1 MTIANI
7 LEHWAEIYKP
17 LSHKAD
23 SQKLEEQSFFRIRYI
38 DLENIFQRNANVIHS
53 PCMLLSVATTGA
65 LKSAKQ
71 SEVTHQVWMLCKIKD
86 TAQTLGRF
94 DGLRLEQTANE
105 LLEYCEDLAAWLV
118 EVKRTQQCPVSGRSF
133 KADAQLAA
141 ELAAIDLASVSYG
154 VMPDIYSGQW
164 LVAGV
169 GWRSVKPLYNFECG
183 TQGKYLTTDTDADTE
198 TGAETE
204 AETND

>member
-1 MTIANI
+1 MSIANI
-7 LEHWAEIYKP
+7 LEHWATIYKP
-17 LSHKAD
+17 LSHKPE
-23 SQKLEEQSFFRIRYI
+23 SKKLEEQSFFRIRYI

-71 SEVTHQVWMLCKIKD
+71 SEVTHQVWMLSKIKD

-94 DGLRLEQTANE
+94 DGLRLEQTAND
-105 LLEYCEDLAAWLV
+105 LLEHCEDLVAWLA
-118 EVKRTQQCPVSGRSF
+118 EVKRTRQCPVTGRSF
-133 KADAQLAA
+133 KDDAQLAA
-141 ELAAIDLASVSYG
+141 ELAAIDLATFSYG

-169 GWRSVKPLYNFECG
+169 GWRSVKPLYSFSCG
-183 TQGKYLTTDTDADTE
+183 TQGKYITADADTE
-198 TGAETE
+198 TDTETE
-204 AETND
+204 SND